1 MDKTHGK
8 IQLPEWSIEFDRGF
22 RSKVKERRSGGWD
35 LTLTPG
41 KVLSLIFR
49 EEYGRLYDRIPANG
63 QMRLRMRVA
72 QSPDVVWDSDPNRVA
87 LEPSPPKISLVVATS
102 MRGVAKRFYSSASAA
117 IDVDGI
123 VTVNAPID
131 PDHWIHVL
139 GKPASYKRHLKDGW
153 REVMTS
159 PYARVGIAC
168 GGFFKSKGFGV
179 TAGSAKLSLVSLKL

>member
-1 MDKTHGK
+1 MAEKQPQT
-8 IQLPEWSIEFDRGF
+8 WSIEYDRGF

-49 EEYGRLYDRIPANG
+49 EDYGRLYNRIPPNG

-87 LEPSPPKISLVVATS
+87 LEPSPPKISLVVLTS
-102 MRGVAKRFYSSASAA
+102 MDGMSNRFYSHAGVA
-117 IDVDGI
+117 VDTDGFI
-123 VTVNAPID
+123 ELNVPVS

-139 GKPASYKRHLKDGW
+139 GDPASQRRHLRDKW

-179 TAGSAKLSLVSLKL
+179 TTGSAKLSLVSLKL